1 MKKPIIL
8 DVDTG
13 IDDGVAIMLGALCKE
28 LDIKLICTCFGNTT
42 AENSAV
48 NTANLLSHIGENDK
62 KIVVGSTSG
71 IFKTRQSVNVHGKNG
86 LGDFPFPKQNFEFE
100 TDFVDAYK
108 TAILSSKEKVTIL
121 VLGPLTNL
129 ARVLEGHPEIKNNI
143 EQVVF
148 MGSSLK
154 KYGDDEIPYA
164 GFNVACDPEATE
176 IVLKSGLEIV
186 FCPNDLG
193 KKCRLS
199 PQEVEVIKNTNKTGE
214 MLYTIF
220 GAYKDRQI
228 FDGVAMYDSTTVYYL
243 INSQDYE
250 IRPVNIEVRYYDE
263 LETGVALADF
273 DKKPNAKM
281 LVDLNVDNFKKYCFE
296 KLKGIK

>member
-13 IDDGVAIMLGALCKE
+13 IDDGVAIMLGALCE
-28 LDIKLICTCFGNTT
+28 SLDIKFICTSFGNTT
-42 AENSAV
+42 AKNSAI
-48 NTANLLSHIGENDK
+48 NTANLLSHIGKNDK

-71 IFKTRQSVNVHGKNG
+71 LLKKRPNINVHGKNG
-86 LGDFPFPKQNFEFE
+86 LGDYPFPKQNFVFE
-100 TDFVDAYK
+100 TDFLEAYK
-108 TAILSSKEKVTIL
+108 TTIMSSAEKVVVL
-121 VLGPLTNL
+121 VLGPITNL
-129 ARVLEGHPEIKNNI
+129 ARVLKKHPEVKNNI

-164 GFNVACDPEATE
+164 GFNVACDPEAME
-176 IVLKSGLEIV
+176 IVLHSGLEIV

-193 KKCRLS
+193 KKYRLS
-199 PQEVEVIKNTNKTGE
+199 PRELEIMRNTNKTGE
-214 MLYTIF
+214 MLYAIF
-220 GAYKDRQI
+220 KEYKDRLV
-228 FDGVAMYDSTTVYYL
+228 FDGVAMYDSTTIYYL
-243 INSQDYE
+243 INPKDYE
-250 IRPVNIEVRYYDE
+250 IRPVNIEIRYYEE
-263 LETGVALADF
+263 LGTGVALADF